1 MKISIIFLEC
11 VRDKGTIDQLV
22 IGSKMAGI
30 TDCILPDN
38 PSIRAEEIVWP
49 GPDWFPLAF
58 LMPGIGHPVLAFQLE
73 VAVHIDQCRSCQDVG
88 YLNIPCSLQGVE
100 VEIEIPQ

>member
-1 MKISIIFLEC
+1 MKISLIFLDC
-11 VRDKGTIDQLV
+11 VRDKGTTDQLV

-30 TDCILPDN
+30 TDSISPDN

-58 LMPGIGHPVLAFQLE
+58 LMPSIRHPVLAFQLE
-73 VAVHIDQCRSCQDVG
+73 VAVHIDQ
-88 YLNIPCSLQGVE
+88 P
-100 VEIEIPQ
+100 